1 MSNRSILRRAAAIL
15 AALFLMAAA
24 LLGCDD
30 DEVAETGSGF
40 QARRIDSSI
49 WASTD
54 SSQPNK
60 LLRVTDDAWH
70 NLVGVNMVTTDG
82 AGQAQLMGPNCSAL
96 YVYQNSGLTLSGCPK
111 GGGSGTCS
119 VGAVVIQ
126 NCNVTVSTMPA
137 DVTTSGTWV
146 SVTYL
151 ESAQLTLVIA
161 AEGRVR
167 ITPAV
172 ALDFRP
178 LGPARQGPDLLEAF
192 QFEVVTRDFGEE
204 VEVELA
210 NGDTPQFYYTASD
223 QRLAELQA
231 IAALPQ
237 ARTWLGLE
245 ELPPLNRM
253 LRATDPAWVGWL
265 EQIAG
270 QADQDGIPLGPL
282 QPTLVTIVDGE
293 PQPNLAL
300 SWEASEDG
308 TSWVFRLDPER
319 ARSDGTPYT
328 AGFIAEV
335 LNQPENGP
343 QAVTGFLGV
352 EAIDDFTIQ
361 VFLEKPNPDFLAQI
375 AGIVFPWVSS

>member
-1 MSNRSILRRAAAIL
+1 
-15 AALFLMAAA
+15 
-24 LLGCDD
+24 
-30 DEVAETGSGF
+30 
-40 QARRIDSSI
+40 
-49 WASTD
+49 
-54 SSQPNK
+54 
-60 LLRVTDDAWH
+60 
-70 NLVGVNMVTTDG
+70 
-82 AGQAQLMGPNCSAL
+82 
-96 YVYQNSGLTLSGCPK
+96 
-111 GGGSGTCS
+111 
-119 VGAVVIQ
+119 
-126 NCNVTVSTMPA
+126 
-137 DVTTSGTWV
+137 VTTSGTWV

-151 ESAQLTLVIA
+151 ESAQLTLVIV
-161 AEGRVR
+161 AEGLAR

-178 LGPARQGPDLLEAF
+178 LRPATQGPELLEAF

-253 LRATDPAWVGWL
+253 LRATNPAWVGWL

-300 SWEASEDG
+300 SWEANEDG
-308 TSWVFRLDPER
+308 TNWVFDLDPDRER
-319 ARSDGTPYT
+319 ADGTPYT
-328 AGFIAEV
+328 AGFVAEV
-335 LNQPENGP
+335 LGLPENGP
-343 QAVTGFLGV
+343 QLVAGFAGV
-352 EAIDDFTIQ
+352 EVIDDFTIL
-361 VFLEKPNPDFLAQI
+361 VFLEAPNPEFLVQI
-375 AGIVFPWVSS
+375 AGIVFP